1 MGDELMAYAIEVQGL
16 RKSFQGNEVVKGIEL
31 RVKKGE
37 LFAVLGPNGA
47 GKTTT
52 INMLST
58 LLKPDSGS
66 ALVTGFDVVKQAK
79 EVRKRISLTGQY
91 AALDE
96 ALTGLQNLKM
106 VCKLNGYSTNEAQ
119 AIAEESIRSFGLWEA
134 RDRVIEKYSG
144 GMRRRLDIAASIVSQ
159 PELIF
164 LDEPTTGLDPQSR
177 IQVWEVVRML
187 LRMGTTV
194 LLTTQYLEEADQ
206 LADRIAVIDKGTII
220 AQGTPAELKASIGQ
234 KTLTI
239 QLSEPVA
246 EDKMNGLLADYP
258 FKVYQDYQPL
268 TYKMPVQE
276 AKLAN
281 SAIHTLMVNDIP
293 IEYFS
298 LGEPSLDE
306 VFLTLTHAK
315 TQEVAQ

>member
-1 MGDELMAYAIEVQGL
+1 MAYAIEVQGL
-16 RKSFQGNEVVKGIEL
+16 RKSFQGNEVVKGIDL
-31 RVKKGE
+31 RVNKGE

-58 LLKPDSGS
+58 MLKPDSGS

-96 ALTGLQNLKM
+96 TLTGLQNLEM
-106 VCKLNGYSTNEAQ
+106 VCKLNGYSTKEARV
-119 AIAEESIRSFGLWEA
+119 ITEESIRSFDLWEA
-134 RDRVIEKYSG
+134 RDRVIENYSG

-177 IQVWEVVRML
+177 MQVWEVVRML
-187 LRMGTTV
+187 LKMGTTV

-246 EDKMNGLLADYP
+246 EDKMNELLTDYP
-258 FKVYQDYQPL
+258 FKVYLDHQPL

-281 SAIHTLMVNDIP
+281 SVIHTLMVNDIP
-293 IEYFS
+293 IEFFS

-306 VFLTLTHAK
+306 VFLTLTHSK
-315 TQEVAQ
+315 TKEAAQ